1 MQYVNDSQQKGSH
14 SVMQRY
20 IKGVPRG

>member
-1 MQYVNDSQQKGSH
+1 MQSVNDSQQKGSH